1 MKHYILGILLLAT
14 SLAFA
19 QVEPEAET
27 ISTEQTAPIEQAAP
41 EESAVTQE
49 QAEPSDLAAPER
61 TPEGYRIIRI
71 DVQET
76 KVYKDSVVKVQKE
89 KELENRNPV
98 SLNFSA
104 GLMASIGFSGIFGRR
119 DLQYYSSDTA
129 TGMFFGFQFTLG
141 ATALIPINQYN
152 FAIRTGVL
160 LEYADMPT
168 QTDAWNPLIV
178 NRTKKGEMEYL
189 DESNGNLTR
198 ALLSFPVLVAMKT
211 MKSPAMFD
219 IGARVSIPLIEEIEE
234 SSIKDDLIDRGVR
247 TSLDIALLVGGEIIV
262 SPRFLVFAF
271 FDVQMNEP
279 YKKGFFVG
287 INDIDNFGLQLG
299 LIYNLL

>member
-1 MKHYILGILLLAT
+1 MKHYILGILLLAA

-19 QVEPEAET
+19 QDASTDSASSSTGSATVKEPV
-27 ISTEQTAPIEQAAP
+27 EQAAP
-41 EESAVTQE
+41 EEPAE
-49 QAEPSDLAAPER
+49 QTAPER

-71 DVQET
+71 GVQET

-89 KELENRNPV
+89 KELENRKPV
-98 SLNFSA
+98 PLNFSA
-104 GLMASIGFSGIFGRR
+104 GLMASIGFTGIYGER
-119 DLQYYSSDTA
+119 DLHYYA
-129 TGMFFGFQFTLG
+129 TDSLSGMFFGFQFTLG

-168 QTDAWNPLIV
+168 QTEALHRILID
-178 NRTKKGEMEYL
+178 RTKNGGIEYRE
-189 DESNGNLTR
+189 ESDGNLTR
-198 ALLSFPVLVAMKT
+198 ALLSFPVLLAMKT
-211 MKSPAMFD
+211 MKSPVLFD
-219 IGARVSIPLIEEIEE
+219 IGARFSIPLIEDIKE
-234 SSIKDDLIDRGVR
+234 SSIKDDLIDNGVR
-247 TSLDIALLVGGEIIV
+247 SPLDIALLVGGEIIV

-279 YKKGFFVG
+279 YKEGFFVG
-287 INDIDNFGLQLG
+287 IKDIDNFGLRLG